1 MSNKINIAIDGYS
14 SCGKSTIAKSISNK
28 YNMSYIDTG
37 AMYRA
42 VALYCIKNGIMREA
56 VIDYNKLESS
66 LKNIHIDFVYNTQN
80 KLSETYLNHKN
91 VENDIR
97 GIEVSNSVS
106 EIAKVS
112 SVRKKLI
119 KIQRSIGLSKNV
131 VMDGRDIGTVVFP
144 EAEIKFF
151 IKADIKIRAKRRY
164 NEMKSKNI
172 HVNLHEIIQNIKM
185 RDEKDINRKIN
196 PLIVAKD
203 AIIVDTSNVSL
214 LEQDKIIFSEID
226 KILNL

>member
-1 MSNKINIAIDGYS
+1 MRNKINIAIDGYS

-28 YNMSYIDTG
+28 YNMNYIDTG

-42 VALYCIKNGIMREA
+42 VALYCIKNGIMRES
-56 VIDYNKLESS
+56 VIDYNKLELS
-66 LKNIHIDFVYNTQN
+66 LKNIHIDFVYNTQT
-80 KLSETYLNHKN
+80 KLSETYLNYKN
-91 VENDIR
+91 VEYEIR

-112 SVRKKLI
+112 AVREKLI

-185 RDEKDINRKIN
+185 RDEKDINRQIN

-203 AIIVDTSNVSL
+203 AIIVDTTNVSL

-226 KILNL
+226 KILNV